1 MIEELRNEIQQWREQ
16 IDDWNEE
23 ISEKRAEIEQLE
35 EEIEDL
41 DSNITDAQV
50 TISDKEAEIE
60 RLQNESARNNVLEV
74 LTNALSDMSLED
86 LEALTGHLR
95 VNDGRV
101 TFNSESLYETT
112 TITTDGVDSDDVT
125 FDMLNDDMHNA
136 MITLV
141 GVKYQ
146 DLWRV
151 HNRSPEIGDIIT
163 LAKRDGRSTQSTVGY
178 TTDGISIGIL
188 PASPEKFEQL
198 ERIGANSI
206 NNRDVDLDNPIL
218 ERSYKVVGVIPAAFI
233 FLDPVYDEAENIE
246 ETVSEAVS
254 QIDSPRHRLA
264 HTAENVEEARHIFNE
279 EMPDHCRIH
288 NIIEQ
293 DDVFVI
299 NYENHQA
306 NTTAEY
312 YKTCEVERAE

>member
-1 MIEELRNEIQQWREQ
+1 MIEELRSDILE
-16 IDDWNEE
+16 
-23 ISEKRAEIEQLE
+23 LE
-35 EEIEDL
+35 EEITQWLGEIDL
-41 DSNITDAQV
+41 LNDAIENAREQ
-50 TISDKEAEIE
+50 IAEKEAEIE
-60 RLQNESARNNVLEV
+60 RLQNETARNNVLET
-74 LTNALSDMSLED
+74 LTNALSNMSLED
-86 LEALTGHLR
+86 LEALSSHLR
-95 VNDGRV
+95 VNDNRNI
-101 TFNSESLYETT
+101 FYESFYDTP

-136 MITLV
+136 TITLV
-141 GVKYQ
+141 GIKYQ

-163 LAKRDGRSTQSTVGY
+163 LAKKDDRSTQSTVGY
-178 TTDGISIGIL
+178 TTDGISVGIL

-218 ERSYKVVGVIPAAFI
+218 GRSYKVVGVIPAAFI

-246 ETVSEAVS
+246 ETVAEAVS
-254 QIDSPRHRLA
+254 QIESPRHRLV
-264 HTAENVEEARHIFNE
+264 HTAENMDEARHIFNE

-293 DDVFVI
+293 DDCFVI
-299 NYENHQA
+299 NYENHRA
-306 NTTAEY
+306 NTVAEY
-312 YKTCEVERAE
+312 YQTVEVERAE

>member
-1 MIEELRNEIQQWREQ
+1 MINTLRL
-16 IDDWNEE
+16 E
-23 ISEKRAEIEQLE
+23 ISELEDQIRAWLGEIDVLNDN
-35 EEIEDL
+35 IESARAD
-41 DSNITDAQV
+41 IA
-50 TISDKEAEIE
+50 DKEVEIE
-60 RLQNESARNNVLEV
+60 RLQNDEARKAELIEV
-74 LTNALSDMSLED
+74 ISNAGLTVEQ
-86 LEALTGHLR
+86 LEAITDSIR
-95 VNDGRV
+95 AIDSEAIPIVN
-101 TFNSESLYETT
+101 LTT

-136 MITLV
+136 IITLV
-141 GVKYQ
+141 GTKYQ

-178 TTDGISIGIL
+178 TTDGISVGIL

-206 NNRDVDLDNPIL
+206 NNRDVDLNNPIL

-254 QIDSPRHRLA
+254 QIDAPRHRLA
-264 HTAENVEEARHIFNE
+264 HTAENVDEARHIFNE

-293 DDVFVI
+293 DDVFII

>member
-1 MIEELRNEIQQWREQ
+1 MSEQLRNDILELEEEVTQWLGEIDQLNDAVENAREQ
-16 IDDWNEE
+16 I
-23 ISEKRAEIEQLE
+23 AE
-35 EEIEDL
+35 
-41 DSNITDAQV
+41 
-50 TISDKEAEIE
+50 KEAEIE
-60 RLQNESARNNVLEV
+60 RLQNETARNNVLET

-86 LEALTGHLR
+86 LEALSGHLR
-95 VNDGRV
+95 VNDGRI

-125 FDMLNDDMHNA
+125 FDMLSDDMHNA

-141 GVKYQ
+141 GTKYQ
-146 DLWRV
+146 DLWRI

-163 LAKRDGRSTQSTVGY
+163 LSKRDGRSTQSTVGY
-178 TTDGISIGIL
+178 TTDGISVGIL

-233 FLDPVYDEAENIE
+233 FLDPIYDEAENIE

-254 QIDSPRHRLA
+254 QIDAPRHRLA
-264 HTAENVEEARHIFNE
+264 HTAENVDEARHIFNE

-293 DDVFVI
+293 DDVFII

>member
-1 MIEELRNEIQQWREQ
+1 MIEQLRNEIQQWREQ
-16 IDDWNEE
+16 INDWNEE

-35 EEIEDL
+35 EQIEDL
-41 DSNITDAQV
+41 NGDITDAEV

-60 RLQNESARNNVLEV
+60 RLENINTRNAVIETITNLLE
-74 LTNALSDMSLED
+74 SLETEN
-86 LEALTGHLR
+86 LENLR
-95 VNDGRV
+95 DNLMGL
-101 TFNSESLYETT
+101 NPMP

-125 FDMLNDDMHNA
+125 FDMLTDEMHNA
-136 MITLV
+136 TITLV

-146 DLWRV
+146 DLWTV

-163 LAKRDGRSTQSTVGY
+163 LAKRDGRSTQNTVGY

-188 PASPEKFEQL
+188 PASDEKFEQL
-198 ERIGANSI
+198 QRIGASSI
-206 NNRDVDLDNPIL
+206 NNRNVDLDNPIL

-246 ETVSEAVS
+246 ETVAEAVS

-264 HTAENVEEARHIFNE
+264 HTAENVDEARHIFNE

-293 DDVFVI
+293 DDVFII

-312 YKTCEVERAE
+312 YKTCEIERAE

>member
-1 MIEELRNEIQQWREQ
+1 M
-16 IDDWNEE
+16 
-23 ISEKRAEIEQLE
+23 IEQLRTDIAE
-35 EEIEDL
+35 LNENIQEWQGEIEYFEEK
-41 DSNITDAQV
+41 IEDARAQ
-50 TISDKEAEIE
+50 ISDKEAEIE
-60 RLQNESARNNVLEV
+60 RLENINTRNAVIETITNLLE
-74 LTNALSDMSLED
+74 SLETEN
-86 LEALTGHLR
+86 LENLR
-95 VNDGRV
+95 DNLMGL
-101 TFNSESLYETT
+101 NPMP

-125 FDMLNDDMHNA
+125 FDMLTDEMHNA
-136 MITLV
+136 TITLV
-141 GVKYQ
+141 GTKYQ
-146 DLWRV
+146 DLWRM

-178 TTDGISIGIL
+178 TEDGISIGIL

-233 FLDPVYDEAENIE
+233 FLDPIYDEAENIE

-254 QIDSPRHRLA
+254 QIDAPRHRLA
-264 HTAENVEEARHIFNE
+264 HTAENVDEARHIFNE
-279 EMPDHCRIH
+279 EMPNHCRIH

-293 DDVFVI
+293 DDVFII

>member
-1 MIEELRNEIQQWREQ
+1 M
-16 IDDWNEE
+16 
-23 ISEKRAEIEQLE
+23 IEQLRADIVE
-35 EEIEDL
+35 LNENIQEWQGEIEYFEDK
-41 DSNITDAQV
+41 IEDARAE
-50 TISDKEAEIE
+50 ISDKETEIE
-60 RLQNESARNNVLEV
+60 RLENESRRNDVLAS
-74 LTNALSDMSLED
+74 LTNALSNLSLED
-86 LEALTGHLR
+86 LHTLIGILQSDDGFNVQNLTQR
-95 VNDGRV
+95 VYAQNNENRI
-101 TFNSESLYETT
+101 TP

-125 FDMLNDDMHNA
+125 FDMLTDEMHNA

-146 DLWRV
+146 DLW
-151 HNRSPEIGDIIT
+151 NREHKSPEIGDIIT
-163 LAKRDGRSTQSTVGY
+163 LAKRDNISTQNTVGY
-178 TTDGISIGIL
+178 TTDGISVGIL

-254 QIDSPRHRLA
+254 QIDAPRHRLA
-264 HTAENVEEARHIFNE
+264 HTAENVDEARHIFNE

-293 DDVFVI
+293 DDVFII

>member
-1 MIEELRNEIQQWREQ
+1 MIEQLRNDILELEEEVTQWLGEIDQLNDAVENAREQ
-16 IDDWNEE
+16 I
-23 ISEKRAEIEQLE
+23 AE
-35 EEIEDL
+35 
-41 DSNITDAQV
+41 
-50 TISDKEAEIE
+50 KEAEIE
-60 RLQNESARNNVLEV
+60 KLQNENARNNVLET

-86 LEALTGHLR
+86 LEALSSHLR
-95 VNDGRV
+95 VNDGRI

-136 MITLV
+136 TITLV

-146 DLWRV
+146 DLW
-151 HNRSPEIGDIIT
+151 NREHKSPEIGDIIT
-163 LAKRDGRSTQSTVGY
+163 LAKKDNISTQNTVGY
-178 TTDGISIGIL
+178 TTDGISVGIL
-188 PASPEKFEQL
+188 PASDEKFAQL
-198 ERIGANSI
+198 DRIGANSI

-233 FLDPVYDEAENIE
+233 FLDPIYDEAENIE

-254 QIDSPRHRLA
+254 QIGSERHRLRYNA
-264 HTAENVEEARHIFNE
+264 LSIDEARSVFNN

-293 DDVFVI
+293 DDCFVI
-299 NYENHQA
+299 NYENHRA

-312 YKTCEVERAE
+312 YQTVEVARAE